1 MTYCLHVMVRY
12 EIEKKAMAGELEVKD
27 FPAEWNRLYKEY
39 LGIDVP
45 DDRRG
50 VLQDSHWSGGSIG
63 YFPSYALGSAYGAQF
78 LKKMQESVDT
88 DACLKKGDFSAI
100 NEWNKEKIW
109 QYGKLYAPCEV
120 LERVLGEPFN
130 AGVYADYLE
139 KKYTE
144 IYGLDK

>member
-1 MTYCLHVMVRY
+1 MIRY
-12 EIEKKAMAGELEVKD
+12 ELEKKAMAGELEVKD

-45 DDRRG
+45 DDKHG

-78 LKKMQESVDT
+78 LKKMKETVDV
-88 DACLKKGDFSAI
+88 DGDLSKGDFSRI
-100 NEWNKEKIW
+100 NAWNKEKIW
-109 QYGKLYAPCEV
+109 RYGSLYTPEEV
-120 LERVLGEPFN
+120 LERVLEEPFD
-130 AGVYADYLE
+130 AGNFADYLE

-144 IYGLDK
+144 IYRLTN